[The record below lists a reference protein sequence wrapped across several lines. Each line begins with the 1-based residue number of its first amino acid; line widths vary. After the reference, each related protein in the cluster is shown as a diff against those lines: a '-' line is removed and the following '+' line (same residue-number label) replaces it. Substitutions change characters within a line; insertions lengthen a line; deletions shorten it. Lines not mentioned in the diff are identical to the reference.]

1 MRFSDIQISD
11 KELWLQARDLW
22 RQSKYSQVF
31 SLFQNE
37 QLNKKILNAKSL
49 NDLTDYIVQL
59 ENTKDDS
66 FKTDKIKVSSDFI
79 IPKETSERLLF
90 DKFKEISV
98 SEEKPFKEEIL
109 FLDKSKSVT
118 LKSLNCDKSLILHSE
133 R

>member
-11 KELWLQARDLW
+11 KELWLQAKDLW

-59 ENTKDDS
+59 ENTKYDS
-66 FKTDKIKVSSDFI
+66 FKADKIKVSRKYPTDLENGKVF
-79 IPKETSERLLF
+79 
-90 DKFKEISV
+90 FKWTDPYTFNEVDNFNYTFNGIDT
-98 SEEKPFKEEIL
+98 L
-109 FLDKSKSVT
+109 NVT
-118 LKSLNCDKSLILHSE
+118 WAKVDE
-133 R
+133 GEW

>member
-66 FKTDKIKVSSDFI
+66 FKTDKIKVSRKYPTDLENGKVF
-79 IPKETSERLLF
+79 
-90 DKFKEISV
+90 FKRTDPYTFNEVDNFNYTFNDIDT
-98 SEEKPFKEEIL
+98 L
-109 FLDKSKSVT
+109 NVT
-118 LKSLNCDKSLILHSE
+118 WAKVDE
-133 R
+133 GEW

>member
-66 FKTDKIKVSSDFI
+66 FKTDKIKVSRTYPTDLENGKVFFKRTD
-79 IPKETSERLLF
+79 PYTFSEVDNFNYTFNDIDTLN
-90 DKFKEISV
+90 
-98 SEEKPFKEEIL
+98 
-109 FLDKSKSVT
+109 VT
-118 LKSLNCDKSLILHSE
+118 WAKVDE
-133 R
+133 GEW

>member
-11 KELWLQARDLW
+11 KELWLQAKDLW

-66 FKTDKIKVSSDFI
+66 FKADKIKVSRKYPTDLENGKVF
-79 IPKETSERLLF
+79 
-90 DKFKEISV
+90 FKWTDPYTFNEVDNFNYTFNGIDT
-98 SEEKPFKEEIL
+98 L
-109 FLDKSKSVT
+109 NVT
-118 LKSLNCDKSLILHSE
+118 WAKVDE
-133 R
+133 GEW

>member
-11 KELWLQARDLW
+11 KELWLQAKDLW

-66 FKTDKIKVSSDFI
+66 FKADKIKVSKTYPTVLENDKVFFKWAG
-79 IPKETSERLLF
+79 PYTFSEVDNLNYIFNYIDTLN
-90 DKFKEISV
+90 
-98 SEEKPFKEEIL
+98 
-109 FLDKSKSVT
+109 VT
-118 LKSLNCDKSLILHSE
+118 RAKVDE
-133 R
+133 GEW

>member
-1 MRFSDIQISD
+1 MRFSDIQIND

-66 FKTDKIKVSSDFI
+66 FKADKIKVSKKYPTDLENGKVFFKWAG
-79 IPKETSERLLF
+79 PYTFSEMDNLNYIFNYIDTLN
-90 DKFKEISV
+90 
-98 SEEKPFKEEIL
+98 
-109 FLDKSKSVT
+109 VT
-118 LKSLNCDKSLILHSE
+118 WAQVDE
-133 R
+133 GEW

>member
-11 KELWLQARDLW
+11 KELWLQAKDLW

-66 FKTDKIKVSSDFI
+66 FKTDKIKVSRTYPADLENGKVFFKWTD
-79 IPKETSERLLF
+79 PYTFSEVDNFNYTFNDIDTLN
-90 DKFKEISV
+90 
-98 SEEKPFKEEIL
+98 
-109 FLDKSKSVT
+109 VT
-118 LKSLNCDKSLILHSE
+118 WAQVDDGE
-133 R
+133 W